1 MSSLFLRPKKQEV
14 DSSGKMSY
22 GESVR
27 AWNTIRLKKEFVNE
41 FPDLKN
47 RSFKVKYNIN
57 FQQSYADLE
66 KKLKKMKRLNMPVPI
81 LLLFERDSKN
91 NFEIKDN

>member
-1 MSSLFLRPKKQEV
+1 
-14 DSSGKMSY
+14 MSY

-47 RSFKVKYNIN
+47 RSFKVKYHVT
-57 FQQSYADLE
+57 FQQSYIDLE
-66 KKLKKMKRLNMPVPI
+66 KQIKKMKKSDMPVPI
-81 LLLFERDSKN
+81 LLLFERTQL
-91 NFEIKDN
+91 